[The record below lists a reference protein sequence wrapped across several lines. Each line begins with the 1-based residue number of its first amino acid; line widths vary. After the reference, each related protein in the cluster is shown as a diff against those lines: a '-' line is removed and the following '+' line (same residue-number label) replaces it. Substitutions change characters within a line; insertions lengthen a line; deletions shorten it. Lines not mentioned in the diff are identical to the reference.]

1 MLSGVGGS
9 KRAKRLCLPAYVI
22 FNDRT
27 LHELSVEA
35 PSHRVDL
42 LGIHGMGVERFGDEI
57 LEIIAAARHGYRT
70 ESDGFDTKD

>member
-35 PSHRVDL
+35 PSRRA
-42 LGIHGMGVERFGDEI
+42 ERFGDEI
-57 LEIIAAARHGYRT
+57 LEIIAAARHGHRT
-70 ESDGFDTKD
+70 ESDGFDTKE